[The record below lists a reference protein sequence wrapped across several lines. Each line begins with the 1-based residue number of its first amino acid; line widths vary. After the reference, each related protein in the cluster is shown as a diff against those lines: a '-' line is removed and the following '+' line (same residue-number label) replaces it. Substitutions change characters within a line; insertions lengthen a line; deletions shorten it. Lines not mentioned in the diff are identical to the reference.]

1 MTTLPTRFQIAI
13 VLGTAIIYV
22 LFHALT
28 GWIFKK
34 AEYATGV
41 NWLYLPAG
49 VRLIAVLLFAEAGAV
64 GVLMGSL
71 VAAFGFVFA
80 NDPVTAIG
88 GALISA
94 IAPYLSYRLILARL
108 GLESSLANFTAAR
121 LLACCVIYALLNA
134 AGQQIWY
141 TFRNISEASLE
152 GFVVMFV
159 GDLLGTLVVVYS
171 IKIFLVLTPYF
182 RS

>member
-1 MTTLPTRFQIAI
+1 MATVF
-13 VLGTAIIYV
+13 GTAIIYV
-22 LFHALT
+22 LIHALT
-28 GWIFKK
+28 GWIFKN
-34 AEYATGV
+34 AEYAPGV
-41 NWLYLPAG
+41 NWFYLPAG
-49 VRLIAVLLFAEAGAV
+49 VRLIAILLFAEAGAV
-64 GVLMGSL
+64 GILIGSF

-80 NDPVTAIG
+80 KDPITATG

-121 LLACCVIYALLNA
+121 LLTCCVIYALLNA

-141 TFRNISEASLE
+141 TLRNISEASLQ
-152 GFVVMFV
+152 GFLVMFV

-171 IKIFLVLTPYF
+171 IKIFLALTPRF